1 MNIVFFPLPT
11 AFNFV
16 MSSYGRLGIFTPG
29 SFMYYIGVISS
40 VLTNAAIFG
49 IPVLLTSPVMIIYT
63 MINVISN
70 TSSWTALG
78 SYISVYKTSLSF
90 FAFV

>member
-1 MNIVFFPLPT
+1 MNIAFFPVPM
-11 AFNFV
+11 AFGFILL
-16 MSSYGRLGIFTPG
+16 SYGRLGIFIPG

-70 TSSWTALG
+70 TSSWFAL
-78 SYISVYKTSLSF
+78 
-90 FAFV
+90 